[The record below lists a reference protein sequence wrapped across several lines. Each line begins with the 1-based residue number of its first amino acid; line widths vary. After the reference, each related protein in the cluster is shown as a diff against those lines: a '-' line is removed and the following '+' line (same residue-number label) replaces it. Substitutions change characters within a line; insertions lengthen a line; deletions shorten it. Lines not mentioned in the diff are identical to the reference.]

1 MPDCRGDPR
10 LRYPQHAATYG
21 LVSYLG
27 LPVQCKGRLF
37 GVLAF
42 NTTAPRA
49 YRDDEVV
56 FLFAF
61 ARQAALAI
69 ENARM
74 HEATVHRAQQLGTL
88 TELTRLLTTVLD
100 PERVAQEIL
109 AAAQVL
115 VPGAAGRF
123 WAQVGEG
130 DAIRLVAS
138 VGLREPEGRFQ
149 RLFSLGEGLAGIAA
163 ATRQPV
169 ISPDVT
175 SDSRFINQDW
185 ARAERLVSGI
195 VLPLIHGDR
204 IHGLLAMFTR
214 TPHTFTE
221 EEIGLLR
228 SFAAQAAVALENARL
243 YEAVQRHAVG
253 LEARVQERTAELE
266 EALRVKSEFLANM
279 SHELRTPLNAII
291 GFCELLRD
299 PTFGPLTEKQTRF
312 LGNIH
317 KGGQHLLALFNDL
330 LDLSAVEAGRLHL
343 HPEPLEL
350 RIVLDSILHDLHA
363 QADGKGLT
371 LDLHVDPTL
380 GMLNADPVRFK
391 QILYNLLSNAVKFT
405 PEGGRITVTA
415 RRVAGL
421 PSSVSR
427 QGEPLPTEDRR
438 PGTTDG
444 FLEISVADTGIGI
457 KAEDLAKLFRP
468 LTQLE
473 PVLTKRYQ
481 GTGLGLALTKRLV
494 ELHGGRVWAESE
506 GEGRGSTFTFVL
518 PPAGPKR

>member
-1 MPDCRGDPR
+1 MR
-10 LRYPQHAATYG
+10 L
-21 LVSYLG
+21 
-27 LPVQCKGRLF
+27 
-37 GVLAF
+37 
-42 NTTAPRA
+42 
-49 YRDDEVV
+49 
-56 FLFAF
+56 
-61 ARQAALAI
+61 
-69 ENARM
+69 
-74 HEATVHRAQQLGTL
+74 LGTL
-88 TELTRLLTTVLD
+88 AD
-100 PERVAQEIL
+100 YI
-109 AAAQVL
+109 
-115 VPGAAGRF
+115 
-123 WAQVGEG
+123 
-130 DAIRLVAS
+130 
-138 VGLREPEGRFQ
+138 
-149 RLFSLGEGLAGIAA
+149 GI
-163 ATRQPV
+163 
-169 ISPDVT
+169 
-175 SDSRFINQDW
+175 
-185 ARAERLVSGI
+185 
-195 VLPLIHGDR
+195 
-204 IHGLLAMFTR
+204 
-214 TPHTFTE
+214 
-221 EEIGLLR
+221 
-228 SFAAQAAVALENARL
+228 ALENARL